1 MDKDRRTRRYRR
13 KDYRELVEFPVEIVG
28 RDGAV
33 RRYDFEDSV
42 RLYQRRLHFAPVRF
56 GEEDLV
62 TAEQGHCRARIEQ
75 LRHSYFVL
83 YGWPG
88 AVGPHV
94 DHPLHAGELVSF
106 LQRAL
111 RWRDRLDLSFAPV
124 PGGCGSERG
133 PCNAWFVERP
143 LRAGGLLLYCFAFDD
158 EQGEASQARFAGL
171 LAELRAPAPLK
182 GDAEQL
188 ISWRH
193 ANDCGFVL
201 TGRAD
206 EVSAVAAVAPEED
219 DSGGLEPTPWDEAV
233 RYLRRGDLPTAF
245 LRCRWIV
252 DDQPWH
258 RDAYV
263 LGMALALVLRRS
275 SDAEDL
281 GFVGSSYVP
290 KDPLIRYF
298 LALSQVHQLR
308 LPAASAAAEAAL
320 LASAQGPSELH
331 AARNLLVW
339 SHVLERSMVQ
349 AWRTLSAA
357 PAAPVAPPP
366 FDHDVTSRNLLQA
379 WLRAWVLTVMLGA
392 LSGLWLAV
400 GVVMHSVPALV
411 IALVGW
417 LAVAP
422 AVTWLRTRGRLLHH
436 RLRFEDPQLVL
447 KRIERMRATEGR

>member
-1 MDKDRRTRRYRR
+1 MDKDRRARRYRR

-83 YGWPG
+83 FGWAG
-88 AVGPHV
+88 TTGPHV

-111 RWRDRLDLSFAPV
+111 RCRERLDLTFSPV
-124 PGGCGSERG
+124 PGGWGADAQL
-133 PCNAWFVERP
+133 CNAWFVERP
-143 LRAGGLLLYCFAFDD
+143 MRAGGLLLYCFGFEEGADD
-158 EQGEASQARFAGL
+158 AAQARFASL
-171 LAELRAPAPLK
+171 LAELRAPTPVK

-188 ISWRH
+188 IAWRH
-193 ANDCGFVL
+193 ANDCAFVL

-206 EVSAVAAVAPEED
+206 EVAAVAAVAPEGD
-219 DSGGLEPTPWDEAV
+219 DAGGMEPTPWDEAV
-233 RYLRRGDLPTAF
+233 QYLRRGDLPTSF

-263 LGMALALVLRRS
+263 LGMALALVLRRG

-281 GFVGSSYVP
+281 GFVGSAYVP

-298 LALSQVHQLR
+298 LALSQVHQQR
-308 LPAASAAAEAAL
+308 MSAGRAAAEVAL
-320 LASAQGPSELH
+320 ITSGQGGTELG
-331 AARNLLVW
+331 AARNLLAW
-339 SHVLERSMVQ
+339 TQVLDRSMFQ
-349 AWRTLSAA
+349 AWRTLG
-357 PAAPVAPPP
+357 AAPVGSAEP
-366 FDHDVTSRNLLQA
+366 FEHDFISRGLLQT
-379 WLRAWVLTVMLGA
+379 WLRAWGLTVVLVV
-392 LSGLWLAV
+392 LSGLWLGV
-400 GVVMHSVPALV
+400 GVVAQSVPALV
-411 IALVGW
+411 ISLVGW
-417 LAVAP
+417 VAVMPAVA
-422 AVTWLRTRGRLLHH
+422 WLRTRGRLLHH
-436 RLRFEDPQLVL
+436 RLRVEDPQLVL
-447 KRIERMRATEGR
+447 KRIDRLRATEGR